1 MNKLNLQMQE
11 NKCPQVQHPSVSTLE
26 EAVAFFSG
34 DRSLHSLSKGALWAR
49 VDQHSI
55 LGQYQ
60 DRIEKEGRKYLSASL
75 GSATNSLC
83 DLDKSFAFSQA
94 WFPFA
99 QVAGLEKPILEYPSS
114 YNLPG
119 FLLTLC

>member
-1 MNKLNLQMQE
+1 M
-11 NKCPQVQHPSVSTLE
+11 PPSSASLSE

-55 LGQYQ
+55 MGQYQ
-60 DRIEKEGRKYLSASL
+60 DRTEREGRKYLSPSL

-83 DLDKSFAFSQA
+83 DLDKSFTFSRA

-99 QVAGLEKPILEYPSS
+99 QVAGLEKPILEYLSS
-114 YNLPG
+114 YNLLG